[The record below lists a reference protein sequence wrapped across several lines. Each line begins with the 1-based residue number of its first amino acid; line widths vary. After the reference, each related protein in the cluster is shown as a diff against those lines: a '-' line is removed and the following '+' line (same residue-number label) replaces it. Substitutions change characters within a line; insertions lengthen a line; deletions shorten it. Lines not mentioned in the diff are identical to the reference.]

1 MSRVCDDGATT
12 SMHMHSCYMSPHL
25 PNTRK
30 LKHCTLVSIVQPG
43 SVGAHATGYCSTD
56 HGDTSEVQWHQS
68 IVHRPGGRLPV
79 MCIAGDVAGFKH
91 VQLELFRAAAQ
102 DLLARLAPDLLAHL
116 LAIFRAYARVPPTAD
131 QHQLHVGGMAQHGHS
146 SVATSD
152 PDHVTGMAGGVSSAV
167 LVKGTGVRRAGR
179 EQDHS
184 AVVMA
189 ADGAAAP
196 EAFSPAQNVS
206 GLLSA
211 SALSQM
217 GFEPIAAVTQ
227 PRQSL
232 VSFSDMASPASFSSA
247 HSPPGRPTRPSQ
259 LPTILSMVPIEDV
272 PAGSVSPSVHL
283 TGQETPRSIASVRAQ
298 AGQMQQQMV
307 QDARHGHLVV
317 LQPQQTVQQSSHVL
331 VMQGS
336 VQLEGCAVNT
346 QLAPGL
352 LWPHPSRR
360 S

>member
-1 MSRVCDDGATT
+1 
-12 SMHMHSCYMSPHL
+12 
-25 PNTRK
+25 
-30 LKHCTLVSIVQPG
+30 
-43 SVGAHATGYCSTD
+43 
-56 HGDTSEVQWHQS
+56 
-68 IVHRPGGRLPV
+68 

-116 LAIFRAYARVPPTAD
+116 LAIFKAYTRLPTSAD
-131 QHQLHVGGMAQHGHS
+131 QHQRHVGGMAQHGHS

-152 PDHVTGMAGGVSSAV
+152 ADHMTGMAGGVSSAV
-167 LVKGTGVRRAGR
+167 LVKGTGVGGAGR
-179 EQDHS
+179 HQEHS
-184 AVVMA
+184 AAVVA
-189 ADGAAAP
+189 ADLAAAP
-196 EAFSPAQNVS
+196 EAFSPADLAQPVS
-206 GLLSA
+206 GLLST

-227 PRQSL
+227 PRHSL

-247 HSPPGRPTRPSQ
+247 HFPPGRPTRPSQ
-259 LPTILSMVPIEDV
+259 LPTILSMVPIEDI
-272 PAGSVSPSVHL
+272 PAGSVSPPVHL
-283 TGQETPRSIASVRAQ
+283 TGQETPRSFASVRAQ

-336 VQLEGCAVNT
+336 VQLEGCAVNG

-352 LWPHPSRR
+352 FWPHPSRR